1 MVKGNSKQVIVVS
14 NPDQRLFDQAI
25 FILKD
30 EAVGQGIT
38 DELLL
43 KEANRAL
50 RSCGSSA
57 GKGRLWSRGPIWA
70 AAGALV
76 TGSLWLLS
84 ILI

>member
-50 RSCGSSA
+50 RSCGGS
-57 GKGRLWSRGPIWA
+57 GNKGRFWNRGPIWA

-76 TGSLWLLS
+76 TGGLWLLS
-84 ILI
+84 VVI

>member
-14 NPDQRLFDQAI
+14 NPDQKLFDQAI

-30 EAVGQGIT
+30 EAVGRGIT
-38 DELLL
+38 DELLM

-50 RSCGSSA
+50 RSCGGGGS
-57 GKGRLWSRGPIWA
+57 KRPLWSWGPIWA

-84 ILI
+84 VLI